1 MKNVPVPGPPPVE
14 SKLLHEMPSPS
25 SDWTARQPHVRWVAR
40 MTKRFAS
47 IGVGKSASRD
57 GGRTERPD
65 HDPRPSPQRRPTS
78 AWMSSAKFTPIM
90 RATSPRRDNSP
101 RAIARS
107 RFWAALI
114 RRGSRRTPR
123 RACRPRRL
131 RTPPLDP
138 RRPTR
143 LLRAIPASTSV
154 IRLLHAVGV
163 VMPSGSAAEDTT
175 AKGH

>member
-1 MKNVPVPGPPPVE
+1 VLGIDETRRGKPRWQRCVASG
-14 SKLLHEMPSPS
+14 
-25 SDWTARQPHVRWVAR
+25 RWVR
-40 MTKRFAS
+40 
-47 IGVGKSASRD
+47 V
-57 GGRTERPD
+57 
-65 HDPRPSPQRRPTS
+65 DPEWANRRRL
-78 AWMSSAKFTPIM
+78 M
-90 RATSPRRDNSP
+90 RARERLSDKSFAKMWNAIVAAVRRDNSP

-107 RFWAALI
+107 RIWAALI
-114 RRGSRRTPR
+114 RRGSRQTPR

-163 VMPSGSAAEDTT
+163 VMASGSAAEDTT